1 MTAALTFLHADGGP
15 VARSPMG
22 RDTAAA
28 GARTE
33 QRDGWEVAVGYAD
46 AAAELH
52 ACRET
57 VGFGDR
63 SHLGKLELQGSAAA
77 LDALESMPAL
87 AGGAASGDREGA
99 TAAGGLAIR
108 ADDAWWCRI
117 TPERAL
123 IVCEASATAALRE
136 RLAGSFAGHVLD
148 VTATYGALVLAGPLA
163 RETFARFC
171 ALDLRPQSTPLHG
184 FRPGSVA
191 RTPGYVVREADDR
204 YLTLFGAAYGS
215 YLWEVVAD
223 AATHLGGRPVGEDTL
238 AALAGTDADAEPTTT
253 EAGSHA

>member
-1 MTAALTFLHADGGP
+1 MTAALTFLHVDGGP

-28 GARTE
+28 GARIE
-33 QRDGWEVAVGYAD
+33 LRDGWEVAVGYSD

-57 VGFGDR
+57 VGFADR
-63 SHLGKLELQGSAAA
+63 SHLGKLELQGPAAA
-77 LDALESMPAL
+77 LDALASMPAL
-87 AGGAASGDREGA
+87 AD
-99 TAAGGLAIR
+99 GLAVR
-108 ADDAWWCRI
+108 ADEAWWCRV

-123 IVCEASATAALRE
+123 VICEADATAALRE
-136 RLAGSFAGHVLD
+136 RLADSFAGHVLD
-148 VTATYGALVLAGPLA
+148 VTATYGALVIAGPLA

-191 RTPGYVVREADDR
+191 RTPGFVLREADER
-204 YLTLFGAAYGS
+204 YLTLFGAACGS

-223 AATHLGGRPVGEDTL
+223 AATHLGGRPVGEDALATL
-238 AALAGTDADAEPTTT
+238 AGGEPTTT